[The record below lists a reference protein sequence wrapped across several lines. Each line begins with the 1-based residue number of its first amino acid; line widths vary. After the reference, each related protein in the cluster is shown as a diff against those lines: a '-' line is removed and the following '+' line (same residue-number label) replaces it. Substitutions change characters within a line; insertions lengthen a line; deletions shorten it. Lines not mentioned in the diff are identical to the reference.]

1 MKLRR
6 HPLLSV
12 VSLSA
17 LALSTLGAACG
28 QAPVEG
34 EVIDPGVAAR
44 VVRESVGGIASLR
57 VRTEL
62 DSTSKSWK
70 VITCPMSLEGA
81 ACESKGH
88 VTTGFASPAS
98 ILALYNIGRSDAFR
112 ALKSHYRATGQVAD
126 GMSHTLT
133 ISAEGRTRTLQWE
146 DGASLPTA
154 LSDFSTALYTAT
166 NGSMEK

>member
-1 MKLRR
+1 MTFRR
-6 HPLLSV
+6 RPLFFA

-17 LALSTLGAACG
+17 FALVTLGAACG
-28 QAPVEG
+28 QSPVEG
-34 EVIDPGVAAR
+34 EVLDPGVAAR
-44 VVRESVGGIASLR
+44 VVRESVGGIAALR

-62 DSTSKSWK
+62 DSASKSWK

-98 ILALYNIGRSDAFR
+98 IIALYDIGRSDAFR
-112 ALKSHYRATGQVAD
+112 ALKSRYRANGQVAD

-154 LSDFSTALYTAT
+154 LSDFSSALYTAT
-166 NGSMEK
+166 NGSLEK